1 MMLLTA
7 ELRKKLPK
15 LYSQEKVK
23 DPICWVKFFTP
34 WSYWTWFGIEFS
46 PKENLFFGYVAG
58 HEKELGYFSLKELES
73 VRGPGGLRIE
83 RDRYFKP
90 TRLSVVK
97 ATRP

>member
-15 LYSQEKVK
+15 LYSQENVK
-23 DPICWVKFFTP
+23 DPICWVKFFYPAGRYTA
-34 WSYWTWFGIEFS
+34 YAMEFDG
-46 PKENLFFGYVAG
+46 KDTFFGYIVA
-58 HEKELGYFSLKELES
+58 HEKELGYFSLKEMQS
-73 VRGPGGLRIE
+73 FSGPLGLRME

-97 ATRP
+97 AKLP

>member
-23 DPICWVKFFTP
+23 DPIVWMKMFCP
-34 WSYWTWFGIEFS
+34 WNRWTWYILEYD
-46 PKENLFFGYVAG
+46 KKDTFFGYVIG
-58 HEKELGYFSLKELES
+58 HEKELGYISLKELQS
-73 VRGPGGLRIE
+73 VRGPGGLTIE

-97 ATRP
+97 AKLP

>member
-1 MMLLTA
+1 MLLTA

-23 DPICWVKFFTP
+23 DPICWVKFFYPAGRYTA
-34 WSYWTWFGIEFS
+34 YATEFDG
-46 PKENLFFGYVAG
+46 KDIFFGYVINQ
-58 HEKELGYFSLKELES
+58 EKEMSYFSLKEMQS
-73 VRGPGGLRIE
+73 FQGKFGLRME

-97 ATRP
+97 AKQP

>member
-23 DPICWVKFFTP
+23 DPIVWVKFFAP
-34 WSYWTWFGIEFS
+34 WARYTAYILEWDKKDT
-46 PKENLFFGYVAG
+46 FFGYVVNQD
-58 HEKELGYFSLKELES
+58 KELGYISLKELQS
-73 VRGPGGLRIE
+73 VRGPGGLTIE

-97 ATRP
+97 AKLP

>member
-15 LYSQEKVK
+15 LYKQENIK
-23 DPICWVKFFTP
+23 DPIVYLKLFCP
-34 WSYWTWFGIEFS
+34 WNRWTWYITEFDN
-46 PKENLFFGYVAG
+46 KDTFFGLVVG

-73 VRGPGGLRIE
+73 IKGPGGLRIE

-90 TRLSVVK
+90 TKMSIVRSK
-97 ATRP
+97 MP